1 MSAGLDLRAIARA
14 ALAGAEA
21 WVVGGAVR
29 DELLGRPLVD
39 LDVACADPAAAARS
53 AARACGGTPFPLSE
67 RHGAWRVMLT
77 DGRTVDFTPLA
88 GSLLDDLAARDFTVN
103 AVATALAGGPPI
115 DPHGGLDDLRAGVL
129 RLVAEGALD
138 ADPLRLLRAVRFED
152 ELGLRLEPAG
162 EAAVRARVALVAL
175 PAGERILGELR
186 RLTAAGWR
194 RLDELGLLA
203 GLGGSSAGL
212 DRLSAGS
219 SAGAP
224 AGGSPDAAA
233 GSSPGAVLAHSPDL
247 LLVAA
252 LGESLLRLPV
262 SNELRRYALTLLRA
276 TLPADASARS
286 LHRFRRA
293 TEPWALDALALLG
306 AAPALAAAVERA
318 RAAEPAEPLL
328 RGDELGLAPG
338 PAIGRILALI
348 DEERAVGA
356 ITSRDEAL
364 ALARREGAR

>member
-1 MSAGLDLRAIARA
+1 MSAGLDLRVLARD

-39 LDVACADPAAAARS
+39 LDVACADPAGAARLV
-53 AARACGGTPFPLSE
+53 ARASGGAPFPLSE
-67 RHGAWRVMLT
+67 RHGAWRVVLD

-103 AVATALAGGPPI
+103 AVATPVAGGPPV

-129 RLVAEGALD
+129 RLVGEGALD

-152 ELGLRLEPAG
+152 ELGLRLEPAS
-162 EAAVRARVALVAL
+162 EAAVRARIALVAR

-186 RLTAAGWR
+186 RLSARGWR

-203 GLGGSSAGL
+203 GLGGSASGI
-212 DRLSAGS
+212 DRLAAGG
-219 SAGAP
+219 SAGA
-224 AGGSPDAAA
+224 AG
-233 GSSPGAVLAHSPDL
+233 AHSPDL

-252 LGESLLRLPV
+252 LGDSLLQLPV
-262 SNELRRYALTLLRA
+262 SNELRRYALALLRA
-276 TLPADASARS
+276 ALPPDGSARS
-286 LHRFRRA
+286 VHRLRRA

-328 RGDELGLAPG
+328 RGHELGLPPG
-338 PAIGRILALI
+338 PEIGRILALI
-348 DEERAVGA
+348 DEERAVGS